1 MRKLVAVVLG
11 ALLATSL
18 LTLVVSGPA
27 EAYTRT
33 QLKTRAEK
41 LNFSVSLGTF
51 MKVYRNTKSG
61 IDTKFDWAN
70 YDGCSVDQVPQ
81 PVKATL
87 LGWRDNFRKSCL
99 RHDFGYRNFGNGLAL
114 GSNATYKAKIDSRF
128 RADMR
133 NQCVAQFSITGDRAD
148 CYIAAEEFYAGVTRF
163 GQAQTAF
170 YKGECPSGSFCLF
183 DDTSFE
189 DRRKALTS
197 SEDDMNDIDFGDKTS
212 SVMNRSA
219 RAWVIYDDHDYKDR
233 AFCIPPKGSVKNLGT
248 DTIKFGDKTSSAK
261 KMSGASCPSGVP
273 VLYKN

>member
-1 MRKLVAVVLG
+1 MRKLVAA
-11 ALLATSL
+11 ALAALVAASL
-18 LTLVVSGPA
+18 LTLAGSSPA

-33 QLKTRAEK
+33 QLRTRAEN
-41 LNFSVSLGTF
+41 LSFSMTLGRF
-51 MKVYRNTKSG
+51 IQVYRGTKRG
-61 IDTKFDWAN
+61 IDTKFDWYK

-81 PVKATL
+81 PVKASL

-114 GSNATYKAKIDSRF
+114 GSNSTYKAKIDSMF
-128 RADMR
+128 RTNMR
-133 NQCVAQFSITGDRAD
+133 QQCVNQFAITDDRFD
-148 CYIAAEEFYAGVTRF
+148 CYAAAEEFYIGVTRF

-170 YKGECPSGSFCLF
+170 YKRECPLGSFCLF
-183 DDTSFE
+183 DDTKFE

-212 SVMNRSA
+212 SVMNRSG

-233 AFCIPPKGSVKNLGT
+233 AFCIPPKGSVHNLGT
-248 DTIKFGDKTSSAK
+248 DTVKFNDKTSSAK

>member
-1 MRKLVAVVLG
+1 MRKLIAAALAALVVA
-11 ALLATSL
+11 SL
-18 LTLVVSGPA
+18 LTLASSGPA

-33 QLKTRAEK
+33 QLRTRAEK
-41 LNFSVSLGTF
+41 LSFSMTLGQF
-51 MKVYRNTKSG
+51 IKVYRHTKSG
-61 IDTKFDWAN
+61 IDTKFNWAN

-114 GSNATYKAKIDSRF
+114 GSNATYKAKIDSTF
-128 RADMR
+128 YKNMKQ
-133 NQCVAQFSITGDRAD
+133 QCVAQFSVTGDRND
-148 CYIAAEEFYAGVTRF
+148 CYIAAGEYYAGVTKF

-170 YKGECPSGSFCLF
+170 YARECPSGSFCLF
-183 DDTSFE
+183 DDTNFE

-212 SVMNRSA
+212 SVMNRSS

-233 AFCIPPKGSVKNLGT
+233 AFCIPPKGSVHNLGT
-248 DTIKFGDKTSSAK
+248 DTVKFGDKTSSAK
-261 KMSGASCPSGVP
+261 KMSGSSCPSGVP